1 MPRIARLVL
10 PGLPHH
16 VTHRGNRR
24 GAVFFGTDDRDAYL
38 RDLARAGGRYGL
50 ELWAYCLM
58 TNHVH
63 LIVRPARRDSLARTI
78 GEVHGRHARNVHRE
92 RGWDGHLWANRYYS
106 APLDEPH
113 LWAAARYVECNPVR
127 AGIVADAARF
137 PWSSAAA
144 HCGLAPPG
152 PLAPARPFP
161 GAVRDWAAWL
171 GEEGDE
177 GEIAAI
183 RKGTATGRPAG
194 GPAFVAAL
202 EARVGR
208 SLAPPRRGRPE
219 K

>member
-1 MPRIARLVL
+1 MPRIARLVV

-24 GAVFFGTDDRDAYL
+24 GAVFFGAHDCDAYL

-63 LIVRPARRDSLARTI
+63 LIARPLHRESLARAI
-78 GEVHGRHARNVHRE
+78 GEVHGRHARRVHRE
-92 RGWDGHLWANRYYS
+92 RGWDGHLWANRYFS
-106 APLDEPH
+106 APLDNVH
-113 LWAAARYVECNPVR
+113 LWAAVRYVEQNPVR
-127 AGIVADAARF
+127 AGIVRDAERF

-161 GAVRDWAAWL
+161 GAVSDWAAWL
-171 GEEGDE
+171 AEQGDE
-177 GEIAAI
+177 VVVQAI

-194 GPAFVAAL
+194 APAFVAA
-202 EARVGR
+202 
-208 SLAPPRRGRPE
+208 
-219 K
+219 